1 MFGKVFRSVHFG
13 IACVWVGY
21 MEVSVGRRSV
31 THALH
36 IPQAGVQPGLGGTIE
51 AGGELLVWLN
61 TTLSHRR
68 ALHQAS

>member
-1 MFGKVFRSVHFG
+1 
-13 IACVWVGY
+13 

-51 AGGELLVWLN
+51 AVGELLVWLN

>member
-1 MFGKVFRSVHFG
+1 M
-13 IACVWVGY
+13 
-21 MEVSVGRRSV
+21 

>member
-1 MFGKVFRSVHFG
+1 MSGELGGGSG
-13 IACVWVGY
+13 EG
-21 MEVSVGRRSV
+21 GRRGAPTGRSV